1 MLTADTLARTATVA
15 KRKIAAPRR
24 TGSSDCSNRGLQLRT
39 RVSADRLC

>member
-24 TGSSDCSNRGLQLRT
+24 MGSSACSNRGLHLRT